1 MPSEERFITFS
12 LDEIYDAI
20 RIKCLADKLDRPVR
34 GELTSIEMHE
44 DNTDEQHLIFLN
56 VKREDNG
63 EEEQLNFERK
73 FFAEAL
79 VFFCQGYGIP
89 LPRRGQ
95 KLLQIASDKITMKV
109 ETVVKA
115 PAKDAAA

>member
-1 MPSEERFITFS
+1 MPSEERFITFD
-12 LDEIYDAI
+12 LEEIYDAI
-20 RIKCLADKLDRPVR
+20 RIKCLADKMERPIR
-34 GELTSIEMHE
+34 GELLKIEMSE
-44 DNTDEQHLIFLN
+44 EQDLISLN

-63 EEEQLNFERK
+63 EEEQLSFERK

-109 ETVVKA
+109 ETIVKA